1 MGYSFNS
8 FEDGENILP
17 LYRRLYR
24 VYEDKYVEKNPFSSK
39 ETFYSTLK
47 KNKLLSGVK
56 SNSFSIVTEENRNK
70 RGTIEKVVVLIF
82 SILKSIIGNR
92 YYFSFISLLNNFTRL
107 ENQRFLIKKG
117 F

>member
-8 FEDGENILP
+8 FEDGENLLP

-24 VYEDKYVEKNPFSSK
+24 VYEDKYIEKNPFSCK
-39 ETFYSTLK
+39 EIFYKTLK

-56 SNSFSIVTEENRNK
+56 SNSFSVFTVEDRNK

-82 SILKSIIGNR
+82 SIFKSIIGIR
-92 YYFSFISLLNNFTRL
+92 YYFSFISFLNNFIRL

-117 F
+117 L